1 MRRLGTRTAAGL
13 LALVAL
19 GGCGPRRARHPGAP
33 PISKDSLSG
42 PHFAFGKATLTPEGE
57 AKVWA
62 VAANLNRYPNRPVEV
77 NGYTDAVGTDTRNE
91 RLSERRAEAVRDA
104 LVRYGVSASRITI
117 RGYGDAN
124 PVASNATAE
133 GRAQNRR
140 VEIILE

>member
-1 MRRLGTRTAAGL
+1 MTKL
-13 LALVAL
+13 
-19 GGCGPRRARHPGAP
+19 
-33 PISKDSLSG
+33 DSLSG

-62 VAANLNRYPNRPVEV
+62 VATNLNRYPNRPVEV
-77 NGYTDAVGTDTRNE
+77 NGYTDAIGTDARNE
-91 RLSERRAEAVRDA
+91 RLSERRAEAVKDA